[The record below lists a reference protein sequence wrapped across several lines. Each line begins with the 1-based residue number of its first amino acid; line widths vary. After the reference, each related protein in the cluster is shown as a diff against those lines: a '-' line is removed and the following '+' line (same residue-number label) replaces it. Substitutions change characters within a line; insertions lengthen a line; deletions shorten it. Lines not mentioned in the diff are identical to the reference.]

1 MKRSLRKTSAG
12 VSVTYSTGNFSNN
25 LTGTNFTVEA
35 EDAVIKISIDLSCN
49 LRVKN
54 KETNCF
60 FDANE
65 LAEDHALL
73 ESLQIDDEQ
82 IIDGLLRARQKYP
95 EAVWELEISIGDKG
109 IFKYTVS
116 VSGSNGSVFF
126 NIEEN
131 V

>member
-25 LTGTNFTVEA
+25 LTGMNFAIEVK
-35 EDAVIKISIDLSCN
+35 DGIIKVSIDLSSN
-49 LRVKN
+49 LRVRN
-54 KETNCF
+54 KESNCF

-65 LAEDHALL
+65 FAEDHALL
-73 ESLQIDDEQ
+73 KSLQIDDEQ
-82 IIDGLLRARQKYP
+82 TIVGLIKASQMNP
-95 EAVWELEISIGDKG
+95 DAVWELEISIGDKG
-109 IFKYTVS
+109 LFKYKVS
-116 VSGSNGSVFF
+116 LSRSNGSVFF